1 MLTSGPRQPEQVWTQ
16 NYPPPVLKP
25 HRCLWKWPHRKENR
39 LIRRCH
45 PYASKSASQAVL
57 SRMQFTLHA
66 TRRTTH
72 GALHLVLA
80 MSAWSVKTLR
90 AGPSRHCRDA
100 RVYGHTTRVVLDNEY
115 TPRRLHNIWAL
126 EKRATHGCV
135 VVCLCGEVQ
144 DTTKNHDH

>member
-1 MLTSGPRQPEQVWTQ
+1 MK
-16 NYPPPVLKP
+16 PPVVEKKYTLDP
-25 HRCLWKWPHRKENR
+25 NMHRLDGSSIAMVDLLPRA
-39 LIRRCH
+39 IRGCH
-45 PYASKSASQAVL
+45 PYAGKSASQAVL